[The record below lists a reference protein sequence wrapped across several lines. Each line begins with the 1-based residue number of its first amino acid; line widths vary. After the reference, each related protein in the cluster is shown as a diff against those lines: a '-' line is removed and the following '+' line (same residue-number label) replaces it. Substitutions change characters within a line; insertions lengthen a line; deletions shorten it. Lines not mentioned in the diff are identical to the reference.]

1 MTTYSIPQQFG
12 IQDYPFEL
20 RNQVGRY
27 LNTHMGKFTI
37 PDLAKALQA
46 DENQVAWVLT
56 NLCELT
62 TPEVI
67 LDSIKGQEYW
77 EHCLKLKAKSP
88 KSFNDKVIFMGRTS
102 KKS

>member
-1 MTTYSIPQQFG
+1 MTTYSFPEQFG

-27 LNTHMGKFTI
+27 LNTHIGKFTI

-56 NLCELT
+56 HLCELT
-62 TPEVI
+62 TPEV
-67 LDSIKGQEYW
+67 LVDSIKGHEYW
-77 EHCLKLKAKSP
+77 EHCLKMKSKSP
-88 KSFNDKVIFMGRTS
+88 KTFNDKTVFLGRTG
-102 KKS
+102 K

>member
-1 MTTYSIPQQFG
+1 MTTYHFPQQFS
-12 IQDYPFEL
+12 IEEYPFEL

-37 PDLAKALQA
+37 PEIAKTLKA
-46 DENQVAWVLT
+46 DENHVAWVLT

-67 LDSIKGQEYW
+67 VDSIKGNEYW
-77 EHCLKLKAKSP
+77 DHCAKLKAKSP
-88 KSFNDKVIFMGRTS
+88 RAFNDKTTFFGRTG
-102 KKS
+102 K